1 MMSRQP
7 LFRTQ
12 ALQHYARGREKTV
25 LPRLVT
31 PPVFLC
37 LWLLVGLLLLTA
49 ALAWHIQVPL
59 YTRALGAMLPYPSS
73 NQQSTSEMQAIL
85 FVPATP
91 TPDLRVGAAF
101 TGQIV
106 LTGESFVGT
115 IAKVQPGVVTPEQA
129 RQRYALT
136 GDLAL
141 VITGPSVVVQVR
153 IEPTFPVAAREG
165 LSVSAQVPVGAQ
177 SILSWLSDVL
187 GGLVGGY

>member
-7 LFRTQ
+7 LFRAQ
-12 ALQHYARGREKTV
+12 ALRHYVRGREKTV
-25 LPRLVT
+25 LPRLVA

-37 LWLLVGLLLLTA
+37 LWLLLGLLLLTT
-49 ALAWHIQVPL
+49 ALAWHIQMPR
-59 YTRALGAMLPYPSS
+59 YTRALGALLAVPSA
-73 NQQSTSEMQAIL
+73 NQHATSAVQAIL

-91 TPDLRVGAAF
+91 TPELHVGAPF

-115 IAKVQPGVVTPEQA
+115 IARVQPEVVTPAQA
-129 RQRYALT
+129 RAQYALT

-153 IEPTFPVAAREG
+153 ISLPFPVATRAG
-165 LSVSAQVPVGAQ
+165 SSVSAQVQVGEQ
-177 SILSWLSDVL
+177 SLLSWFPDVL
-187 GGLVGGY
+187 RGLVGA